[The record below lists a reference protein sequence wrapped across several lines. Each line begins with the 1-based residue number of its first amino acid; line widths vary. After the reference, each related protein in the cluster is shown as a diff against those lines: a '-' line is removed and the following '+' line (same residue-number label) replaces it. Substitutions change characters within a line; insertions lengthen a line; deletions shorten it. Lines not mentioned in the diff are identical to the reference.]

1 MRNFIDRHKTLRYNT
16 DPPSVGA
23 PRLGEG
29 ELLEVEGHRVAEL
42 LEEVLDVRLGC
53 VLVAE
58 GLRLPCLDDGE
69 GVASELLEQARGNA
83 AGAFLKMSEK
93 Y

>member
-1 MRNFIDRHKTLRYNT
+1 M
-16 DPPSVGA
+16 
-23 PRLGEG
+23 RLGS
-29 ELLEVEGHRVAEL
+29 
-42 LEEVLDVRLGC
+42 

-58 GLRLPCLDDGE
+58 GLRLPGLDDGE